1 MDACDLLGQNSE
13 LKVKIMGMSYV
24 PDSGVTTHVI
34 LPFVFPFSS
43 LGFNAM
49 TYRKKKNQLNLRN
62 CVRFWIGISLS
73 LNLLDFKTELTLFF
87 IFVKTECKF
96 FIYELL
102 QKYLVYAIPYQKA

>member
-1 MDACDLLGQNSE
+1 MLIQNIIKSGLLCVQLWRHILLVYFSTENMKLILREEQNSYDACDLLGQNSE

-49 TYRKKKNQLNLRN
+49 TYRKTK
-62 CVRFWIGISLS
+62 IS
-73 LNLLDFKTELTLFF
+73 
-87 IFVKTECKF
+87 
-96 FIYELL
+96 
-102 QKYLVYAIPYQKA
+102 